1 MSHLNE
7 VKVLGKVKVGK
18 KWNRSE
24 DINCIKFEHSR
35 AQKLGM
41 NQMTFDKINI
51 KCPDHILDVFHKQCN
66 SQSTKIWVEAW
77 SEIVLLIDF

>member
-1 MSHLNE
+1 M
-7 VKVLGKVKVGK
+7 
-18 KWNRSE
+18 
-24 DINCIKFEHSR
+24 DINCIKFEHSL
-35 AQKLGM
+35 KLLGT
-41 NQMTFDKINI
+41 NQMTFGKINI